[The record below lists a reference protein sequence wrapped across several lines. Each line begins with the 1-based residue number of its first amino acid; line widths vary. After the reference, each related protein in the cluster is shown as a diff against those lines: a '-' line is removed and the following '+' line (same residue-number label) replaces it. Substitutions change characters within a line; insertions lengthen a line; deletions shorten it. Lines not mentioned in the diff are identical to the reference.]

1 MGKIDKTNAMR
12 ILDQKGISY
21 ETRSYEHQNEALD
34 AVRVA
39 ELLEADPKT
48 VFKTLVLMDAKN
60 TCYVCVIPGPCEL
73 DLKRAAAAFCVKSL
87 RMLHVDDLKPY
98 TGYVR
103 GGCSPIGM
111 KKQYKTLLDRT
122 ARDLLFVYVSAGQI
136 GSQLKLKPA
145 DLLRA
150 SGAEYAEISRTSN

>member
-1 MGKIDKTNAMR
+1 MGKNEKTNAMR

-34 AVRVA
+34 AVKVA
-39 ELLEADPKT
+39 ELLQADPWS

-87 RMLHVDDLKPY
+87 RMLHVDELKPY
-98 TGYVR
+98 TGYIR

-111 KKQYKTLLDRT
+111 KKQYKTLIDST
-122 ARDLLFVYVSAGQI
+122 AIDLPFLFVSAGQI
-136 GSQLKLKPA
+136 GTQLKLKPS

-150 SGAEYAEISRTSN
+150 SGAEYAEISRI